1 MSFKIT
7 IQLPAQIPGEGPLVE
22 KRDMQKFYE
31 SLPRGNL
38 IYFGHVFFKV
48 NRKIVPLREVLGLTY
63 EEFSEAH
70 FAVVKAL
77 INDGK
82 ILLTHLGAL
91 VNLVNV
97 ANGTWN
103 ARFASAVSID
113 LGLVQSLKD
122 LNQRKWAINQ
132 SILLVGD
139 KPTVQRGESRWD
151 PKALDI
157 IYKEITSEYVFYCD
171 VRKITMDVALMGKFV
186 VYEMQYEG
194 DFFRSYKAPLDGR
207 NSAWATLAIS
217 LAAYSKYLESIGA
230 LEPASGNQ
238 LVKLEP
244 SGDTRSPGKT
254 KTSKEEA

>member
-1 MSFKIT
+1 MVFKIT
-7 IQLPAQIPGEGPLVE
+7 IQLPTQSPSDGPLVE
-22 KRDMQKFYE
+22 KRDMQRFYE
-31 SLPRGNL
+31 SLPKGNL
-38 IYFGHVFFKV
+38 IYFDHIVFKV
-48 NRKIVPLREVLGLTY
+48 GRKIVPLREVLGLTY

-70 FAVVKAL
+70 FAVIKAL

-82 ILLTHLGAL
+82 ILLTHFGAM
-91 VNLVNV
+91 VNLINV

-103 ARFASAVSID
+103 SRFVSAVSID
-113 LGLVQSLKD
+113 LGLVQDLKD
-122 LNQRKWAINQ
+122 LNRRKWSINQ

-139 KPTVQRGESRWD
+139 KPAVQRGESRWD
-151 PKALDI
+151 PKALDV
-157 IYKEITSEYVFYCD
+157 IYKEVTDTYVFYCD

-194 DFFRSYKAPLDGR
+194 DFFRSYKAPLDER

-217 LAAYSKYLESIGA
+217 FAAYSKYLESIDA
-230 LEPASGNQ
+230 LGPNNGSKI
-238 LVKLEP
+238 VKLEP